1 MTPKSPQVVTVT
13 QMDGSTVHRFNKDRF
28 YDPSSIEGRTSEAAV
43 ARIGNRYDT
52 VMILA
57 NRVRE
62 LNNGQAPKVKRRQG
76 NRVTAVQEAE
86 AGEVGYELFGKIIRT
101 SSAKQ

>member
-1 MTPKSPQVVTVT
+1 MSLKSPQVVTVT
-13 QMDGSTVHRFNKDRF
+13 QEDGTTVHRFNKDRF
-28 YDPSSIEGRTSEAAV
+28 YDPSSIEGRTSEAAIKK
-43 ARIGNRYDT
+43 IGNRYDS

-101 SSAKQ
+101 STK